1 MRQTEIIREL
11 NDQFRRSFLGGRVV
25 ITQGVAVLP
34 SHQQSE
40 LFDLVQ
46 RFNEF
51 SADNDPHGEHDFGRV
66 EIQGIVCFW
75 KIDYYDEELKY
86 GSENPADPNQT
97 TRLLTIMLAEEY

>member
-1 MRQTEIIREL
+1 MRQTETIREL
-11 NDQFRRSFLGGRVV
+11 NDQFRRSFLGGRVM

-34 SHQQSE
+34 SHKKSE

-51 SADNDPHGEHDFGRV
+51 CTDNDPHGEHDFGKV
-66 EIQGIVCFW
+66 EIQGIACFW
-75 KIDYYDEELKY
+75 KIDYYDKELKY